1 MIRRPPRYTRTD
13 TLFPY
18 TTLFRSVRT
27 QILLNGLIPFLAI
40 GEDRINIEHH
50 ATKSEHAVLHNVA
63 DTEAGM
69 RDHGCLDG
77 SIGARGAYIV
87 RINTANLERMRFVTR
102 RTDRKRVV

>member
-1 MIRRPPRYTRTD
+1 MNDDVVHVIVEHESMLSYIRD
-13 TLFPY
+13 IAAFAI
-18 TTLFRSVRT
+18 FREQVIKRLIPVRT
-27 QILLNGLIPFLAI
+27 HILRNGLIPFLAI

-77 SIGARGAYIV
+77 SIEIGRASCRARVWKEG
-87 RINTANLERMRFVTR
+87 
-102 RTDRKRVV
+102 